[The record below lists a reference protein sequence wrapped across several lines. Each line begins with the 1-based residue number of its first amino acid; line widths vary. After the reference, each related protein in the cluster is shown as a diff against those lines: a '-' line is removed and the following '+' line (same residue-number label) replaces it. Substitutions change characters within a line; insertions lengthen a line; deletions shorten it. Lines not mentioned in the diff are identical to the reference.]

1 MYVVQGLHLLKEL
14 NSKHVKVDFRVHDEY
29 SRLRRL
35 KPNDLH
41 EIVRTN
47 HQNNSDITLCL
58 LNIRSLRKHSC
69 DIKCDVNLFQSDIL
83 ALTETQLLPRDNDS
97 DIRNNL
103 TPFALYRY
111 DHNSDKFSS
120 LAICVKHNI
129 HILHQEHFPA
139 LNAVKLTVSCDSNI
153 LEQNVALL
161 LVYRKNGSQ
170 FSQFTNDLNYILRT
184 HAIDIVLGD
193 ININYFSCKDV
204 EPLTSMME
212 SLHYTQI
219 VKRPTFLSGS
229 LLDHV
234 YVKHA
239 NKDMIHSSVI
249 SVYYSDHDAIRITI
263 PMHSSV
269 LA

>member
-1 MYVVQGLHLLKEL
+1 M
-14 NSKHVKVDFRVHDEY
+14 KVDSRVHDEY
-29 SRLRRL
+29 SRLRRF
-35 KPNDLH
+35 KPNHVH
-41 EIVRTN
+41 EIVPAN

-69 DIKCDVNLFQSDIL
+69 DIKCDVNLFQRDIL

-139 LNAVKLTVSCDSNI
+139 LNAVKLTVSCNSNI
-153 LEQNVALL
+153 LEQNLALL
-161 LVYRKNGSQ
+161 LVYRKNGSH
-170 FSQFTNDLNYILRT
+170 FSDFTNGLNYILTT

-193 ININYFSCKDV
+193 INVNYFSCKDV

-229 LLDHV
+229 LIDHV

-239 NKDMIHSSVI
+239 NKDLIHSSVI
-249 SVYYSDHDAIRITI
+249 SVYYSDHDAISITI
-263 PMHSSV
+263 PMHSTV
-269 LA
+269 LP